1 MCMRGRDTVET
12 DFDRRHQA
20 QLRLSLASS
29 PNLSVKVFST
39 GRLQIAGCHDETS
52 CMEAVRIVAHALN
65 DIFERSPS
73 IMKRQV
79 KAGQDPAGVK
89 LDGKIDINKLPLPK
103 IVMINCSFDSVRF
116 LFLPPIS
123 SFPPS
128 FISLL
133 LLSSSFFFVLLSLI
147 SRGRHVFLSLIRFS
161 AGHGS
166 AWLRTGPPQADG
178 AASQSSGEQRE
189 CGGGFLQPR
198 PGTSTSCCICP
209 SSSSFLP
216 PSLSLPPI
224 SLTLCPRPLP
234 FFPSFTLSVALHWSQ
249 GQVQAYGGGS
259 QRAEGGAVG
268 SRDLHRHVPVGQGS
282 DHGGSAVGG
291 SE

>member
-1 MCMRGRDTVET
+1 MRGRETVAT

-116 LFLPPIS
+116 LSPPTPPPTPLPFS
-123 SFPPS
+123 SYSLS
-128 FISLL
+128 FSFFLL
-133 LLSSSFFFVLLSLI
+133 LLHNTTTS
-147 SRGRHVFLSLIRFS
+147 
-161 AGHGS
+161 
-166 AWLRTGPPQADG
+166 
-178 AASQSSGEQRE
+178 
-189 CGGGFLQPR
+189 LQPHLK
-198 PGTSTSCCICP
+198 TIAILFSYP
-209 SSSSFLP
+209 SSVIL
-216 PSLSLPPI
+216 
-224 SLTLCPRPLP
+224 
-234 FFPSFTLSVALHWSQ
+234 
-249 GQVQAYGGGS
+249 
-259 QRAEGGAVG
+259 
-268 SRDLHRHVPVGQGS
+268 
-282 DHGGSAVGG
+282 
-291 SE
+291 